1 MAIIPGQYPLAKA
14 ESISFSTKLD
24 APKWAQWY
32 LRRRADIQIQLP
44 GPFKFRINE
53 PPSNVILDD
62 RAVYEV
68 LQSNIPRAQLSK
80 RWSHDFSGQAAV
92 RHRRAHCGRPAYK
105 EEEADD
111 ESGKYQSFKP
121 SGKNAPLYLFSGEK
135 DYEPVFYHDLPPA
148 EETPE
153 PEAELDDTP
162 AKPKQH
168 NQYTAPELLVRNGAQ
183 SASLTKGKYRPRVNT
198 FLRRSPS
205 PPWVKDRKRL
215 FGGVGI
221 GRTAANAPS
230 NTATSS
236 NFDFS
241 FAPAPSLTGAPAAGQ
256 SMWVEQDEEMLVE
269 DQENEI
275 QPSIFDAPAVQRSTE
290 ETGNTGGAGTQ
301 GPSSTSLKRPALSDL
316 FSARPKATRR
326 EMGYIE
332 RLAAGLLRE
341 EVEAV
346 TAVQPMADAD
356 LMGVGDQDRV
366 ERLERELEAA
376 NSALRGR
383 DGEIADLKS
392 QLEEMQTQL
401 AMRQSVDGY

>member
-1 MAIIPGQYPLAKA
+1 M
-14 ESISFSTKLD
+14 
-24 APKWAQWY
+24 
-32 LRRRADIQIQLP
+32 
-44 GPFKFRINE
+44 
-53 PPSNVILDD
+53 ILDD

-92 RHRRAHCGRPAYK
+92 RHRRAHRGRPAYK
-105 EEEADD
+105 DEETDD
-111 ESGKYQSFKP
+111 EIGKYQSFKP

-135 DYEPVFYHDLPPA
+135 DYEPVFYHDLLPA

-153 PEAELDDTP
+153 PEPELDDTP

-215 FGGVGI
+215 FGGIGI
-221 GRTAANAPS
+221 GRAAANAPA

-256 SMWVEQDEEMLVE
+256 SMWVEQDEEMPVE
-269 DQENEI
+269 DHEDEI
-275 QPSIFDAPAVQRSTE
+275 QPSIFDAPAVQRSVE
-290 ETGNTGGAGTQ
+290 ETSNTGRAGTQ
-301 GPSSTSLKRPALSDL
+301 GHSSTPLKRPALSDL
-316 FSARPKATRR
+316 FSARPKAPR

-346 TAVQPMADAD
+346 TAVQPKAHADR
-356 LMGVGDQDRV
+356 MGGGDQDRV
-366 ERLERELEAA
+366 ERLEQELEAA
-376 NSALRGR
+376 NHALRRR
-383 DGEIADLKS
+383 DGEIADLNS

-401 AMRQSVDGY
+401 ATRQSVDDY